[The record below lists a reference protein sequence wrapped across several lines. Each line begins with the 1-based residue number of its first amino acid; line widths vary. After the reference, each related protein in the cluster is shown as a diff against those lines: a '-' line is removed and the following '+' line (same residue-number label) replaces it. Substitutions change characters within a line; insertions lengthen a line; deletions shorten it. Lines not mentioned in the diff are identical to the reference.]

1 MMNTTNNPTPSYVY
15 GITLYDL
22 YLTDLGKEING
33 KQALLYF
40 LCYTNLYKNDDE
52 TYEIV
57 LEKVKNMI
65 NKMHQKNPESKKQ
78 NLNDLFKKYSSNNAE
93 SKAIIQNILIDLK
106 DSGRDKKKGIKREY
120 ADLNYNT
127 PEKDK
132 LIIPKK
138 RKAEK

>member
-1 MMNTTNNPTPSYVY
+1 MMNATNNPTPSYVY

-40 LCYTNLYKNDDE
+40 LCYTNLYKNDNED
-52 TYEIV
+52 YNIV

-65 NKMHQKNPESKKQ
+65 DKMHQKNPESKKQ
-78 NLNDLFKKYSSNNAE
+78 NLNDLFKSYYSDESN
-93 SKAIIQNILIDLK
+93 KLIQNVLLNLK

-120 ADLNYNT
+120 VDLNYNT
-127 PEKDK
+127 PEKEK
-132 LIIPKK
+132 LKISKK
-138 RKAEK
+138 RKPVN